1 MRSGIPYIAIVFLG
15 IALLLTNLANMTK
28 DRSIQEWQDLAR
40 DQDQVI
46 KDLRYI
52 DSLHMVVIEVYRTES
67 EQCRAVLMA
76 YRKFVQANTR

>member
-28 DRSIQEWQDLAR
+28 DRSLQEWRDLAR
-40 DQDQVI
+40 DQGQVI

-52 DSLHMVVIEVYRTES
+52 NSLHMVAIEVYRTES
-67 EQCRAVLMA
+67 EQCKEVLTA
-76 YRKFVQANTR
+76 YRKFVQENTR